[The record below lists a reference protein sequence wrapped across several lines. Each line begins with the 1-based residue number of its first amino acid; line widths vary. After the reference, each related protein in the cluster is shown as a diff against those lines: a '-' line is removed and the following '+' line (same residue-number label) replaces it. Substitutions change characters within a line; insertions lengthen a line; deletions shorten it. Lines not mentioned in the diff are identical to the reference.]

1 MRDRMTKASRK
12 AKEKEARRQ
21 AIIDAAEK
29 IMFSKGLENATMDEI
44 AEEADLSKGTLYYY
58 FKNKEDLYLAINNR
72 GLENLNQRFAS
83 VLTENRSGIEL
94 IRRLGEEFVNFVR
107 AEPDYFDA
115 MIHYEFTEEISRRDG
130 ESTHMKENCRDNGK
144 QGFTY
149 TIRALQ
155 VGMQDGSIDS
165 KFSPERLAIQMWANM
180 RGLTQIY
187 LLKKKGHYPEIFGA
201 VDTDQMFEDSMNL
214 LVDGMKTD
222 NGNT

>member
-1 MRDRMTKASRK
+1 MTKASRK

-21 AIIDAAEK
+21 TIIDAAEK

-44 AEEADLSKGTLYYY
+44 ADEADLSKGTLYYY

-83 VLTENRSGIEL
+83 VLTEDRSGIEL
-94 IRRLGEEFVNFVR
+94 IKRLGEEFVNFVR
-107 AEPDYFDA
+107 SEPNYFDA
-115 MIHYEFTEEISRRDG
+115 MIHYEFTEEITQG
-130 ESTHMKENCRDNGK
+130 NGTNTHMKENCRDNGK

-165 KFSPERLAIQMWANM
+165 KFSPQRLAIQMWANM

-187 LLKKKGHYPEIFGA
+187 LLKKKGHYPEIFGE
-201 VDTDQMFEDSMNL
+201 VDTDQMFQDSMNL
-214 LVDGMKTD
+214 LIDGMKTD

>member
-1 MRDRMTKASRK
+1 MTKASRK

-21 AIIDAAEK
+21 AIIDAAEN
-29 IMFSKGLENATMDEI
+29 IIFSKGLENATMDEI

-83 VLTENRSGIEL
+83 ALTEDRSGIEL
-94 IRRLGEEFVNFVR
+94 IKRLGEEFVNFVR
-107 AEPDYFDA
+107 SEPDYFDA
-115 MIHYEFTEEISRRDG
+115 MIHYEFTEEFSRGED
-130 ESTHMKENCRDNGK
+130 ESTHMKENCRDNGR

-165 KFSPERLAIQMWANM
+165 KFSPQRLAIQMWANM

-187 LLKKKGHYPEIFGA
+187 LLKKKGHYPEIFEN
-201 VDTDQMFEDSMNL
+201 VDTDQMFQDSMNL
-214 LVDGMKTD
+214 LIDGMKT
-222 NGNT
+222 NNSNT